1 MGCVLAN
8 NVVIPLSDGNSTTG
22 VPPDPLVKT
31 NSGLTTSRN
40 TDSEIRTTEIVPTP
54 PSSSPRSPRA
64 KHNEF
69 LLLVK
74 NNSITTSNAFFYV
87 NKNPQ
92 CLFVKDKA
100 GKTVLDY
107 AKANGNKQLISMFE
121 KKRQQCSILI
131 PAE

>member
-1 MGCVLAN
+1 MLAN
-8 NVVIPLSDGNSTTG
+8 NVVVPIPGADSL
-22 VPPDPLVKT
+22 DPVEKVKE
-31 NSGLTTSRN
+31 SGTATSRN
-40 TDSEIRTTEIVPTP
+40 TDSEIRTTEVVPSP
-54 PSSSPRSPRA
+54 PSASPRSPRA

-74 NNSITTSNAFFYV
+74 NNSVSSSSAFFYV

-107 AKANGNKQLISMFE
+107 ARANENKQLINMFE
-121 KKRQQCSILI
+121 KKRQQCSIMI

>member
-1 MGCVLAN
+1 MGCVVSS
-8 NVVIPLSDGNSTTG
+8 NVVVPLSGAESSSSVNN
-22 VPPDPLVKT
+22 PKE
-31 NSGLTTSRN
+31 SGLTTSRN
-40 TDSEIRTTEIVPTP
+40 TDNEIRTTEIVPSP
-54 PSSSPRSPRA
+54 PNASPRSPRA

-74 NNSITTSNAFFYV
+74 NNSISSSNAFFYV
-87 NKNPQ
+87 NKNPL

-107 AKANGNKQLISMFE
+107 AKANDNQKLVSMFE